1 MQQLYIGWRVR
12 GFRRAYEMAKKY
24 DLSSEAQYRLNV
36 LHWYHNEGNSNISL
50 TGRHFGL
57 HRNTVSKW
65 VKKFDPYNL
74 KSLEPEKRI
83 PIHTYSKGH
92 PVTYEHRTIVL
103 KKKYPYY
110 GKEKLKILLKRE
122 GIYVSS
128 SWIGKIIKKHKLQ
141 YLWRTKESACNF
153 KKTIRRR
160 KSRKRPPKLS
170 VPEKV
175 GTWLQLDTIVL
186 YSEGK
191 SVYVITAVDLTSRF
205 SIAYAYPS
213 PSSSNAKD
221 FLKKVKNFFPDN
233 ISIKMIQTD
242 NGSEFLKYFHSE
254 CEEQKIEHTFS
265 YPKCPKQNS
274 YVERFNY
281 TIQIECLKRK
291 DAALPLYALNRKIA
305 AYLVEYNTFRPH
317 QALDYRRPI
326 EIYLEHLCPA
336 SGVHTMYVTHT
347 SSSYHWRFFSVKA
360 KIPVSFSQM

>member
-83 PIHTYSKGH
+83 PIHTYKGH

-233 ISIKMIQTD
+233 ISIKMM
-242 NGSEFLKYFHSE
+242 
-254 CEEQKIEHTFS
+254 
-265 YPKCPKQNS
+265 
-274 YVERFNY
+274 
-281 TIQIECLKRK
+281 
-291 DAALPLYALNRKIA
+291 ALNSLNISI
-305 AYLVEYNTFRPH
+305 
-317 QALDYRRPI
+317 Q
-326 EIYLEHLCPA
+326 
-336 SGVHTMYVTHT
+336 
-347 SSSYHWRFFSVKA
+347 SVKNRRLNIHSHILNA
-360 KIPVSFSQM
+360 LSRILM